1 MRKIYDCFPFFNEY
15 DLLELRLTECYDHTD
30 YFVIAESNKTFTGNP
45 KPYNLEEN
53 WDRFKKFQDKII
65 YIKVDDMPD
74 TDNPWAREHH
84 QRNAL
89 ARGLTS
95 ATDNDIVILSDC
107 DELMRPRTLDILRND
122 FDHRMWYLKH
132 PMFYFKLNYLMI
144 KPSGNLYST
153 NPVALLKT
161 DFSNHFQNN
170 FQHLR
175 SYNRN
180 APDDYN
186 TNTVRTIQHAA
197 WHFTYL
203 GDRNNLDLKFSSYS
217 HTESQPLVGKL
228 DIDEMISKNINWDQG
243 SVFTYVKIDNY
254 YPKTVINNLEK
265 WSNHIIPNATA
276 SIREYLTS
284 LDMDEIYN
292 NTN

>member
-1 MRKIYDCFPFFNEY
+1 MKKIYQCFPFFNEY

-53 WDRFKKFQDKII
+53 WDRFKQFQDKII
-65 YIKVDDMPD
+65 YVKVDDMPN
-74 TDNPWAREHH
+74 TDNPWLREYH

-89 ARGLTS
+89 IRGLTN
-95 ATDNDIVILSDC
+95 ATDDDIIILSDC
-107 DELMRPRTLDILRND
+107 DEIPRPRTMQILRND
-122 FDHRMWYLKH
+122 CEHMMWNLRH
-132 PMFYFKLNYLMI
+132 PMFYFKLNYLFI
-144 KPSGNLYST
+144 EPQCFRYSSNTVAVVKKFFDQNFGN
-153 NPVALLKT
+153 
-161 DFSNHFQNN
+161 FQN
-170 FQHLR
+170 LR
-175 SYNRN
+175 NPNRT
-180 APDDYN
+180 AMPYDYN
-186 TNTVRTIQHAA
+186 TETVRTIQHAA